1 MATPSATPPRL
12 PPLPVLT
19 NNVLHGPSSSI
30 PEGHNT
36 TCPSSFFPV
45 FVGAGCDVP
54 EHKLQLGFSPARL
67 FSLLSLLP
75 LFLSVNSAFSVCSA
89 LSLFF
94 LVSPLVTRHSF
105 TPGGS
110 GRLLR
115 ALCVKSLFPALS
127 PLCELCVLCVLCVKS
142 FLSCLATRH
151 SPLVY
156 PGRVGASSPRPL
168 C

>member
-19 NNVLHGPSSSI
+19 NNVFHGPSSSI

-67 FSLLSLLP
+67 FSLLS
-75 LFLSVNSAFSVCSA
+75 VNSAFSVCSA

-94 LVSPLVTRHSF
+94 LSRHSSLVTRHSF
-105 TPGGS
+105 TAARS

-115 ALCVKSLFPALS
+115 ALCVKSLFPALLLS
-127 PLCELCVLCVLCVKS
+127 VASAFSVCSALSLFFLVL
-142 FLSCLATRH
+142 
-151 SPLVY
+151 P
-156 PGRVGASSPRPL
+156 
-168 C
+168 

>member
-75 LFLSVNSAFSVCSA
+75 LFLSVPSAFSAPSVLNPSFLVFLLSVNSAFSVCSALNPSFLLFLLSVNSAFSVCSA

-94 LVSPLVTRHSF
+94 WSRHTPL
-105 TPGGS
+105 P
-110 GRLLR
+110 
-115 ALCVKSLFPALS
+115 LFLT
-127 PLCELCVLCVLCVKS
+127 L
-142 FLSCLATRH
+142 
-151 SPLVY
+151 
-156 PGRVGASSPRPL
+156 
-168 C
+168 